1 MQPKTKAEAAAEVR
15 GHLHKSHYVTDS
27 TAVNYAMRNGNV
39 PKRGIE
45 QMQLDI
51 QLRHEGVVARY
62 AQAFARIARE
72 LEPALVL
79 IGNNIRERLRAN
91 DEEISAIVA
100 RLEEAR
106 LVEMEDKDIR
116 QVHREAY
123 SIRAPHTKTCS
134 VQVVR
139 ATYTTQLPAPAAAA
153 ASGGGQL

>member
-1 MQPKTKAEAAAEVR
+1 
-15 GHLHKSHYVTDS
+15 
-27 TAVNYAMRNGNV
+27 
-39 PKRGIE
+39 
-45 QMQLDI
+45 MQLDI

-116 QVHREAY
+116 QVH
-123 SIRAPHTKTCS
+123 
-134 VQVVR
+134 
-139 ATYTTQLPAPAAAA
+139 L
-153 ASGGGQL
+153 